1 MRSATSSSTTGV
13 QPQGFNHGGSIT
25 GVLLALFVLPLRSM
39 AKHFRELVAWQLA
52 FELRELTKSGP
63 ASRDRRF
70 CEQLN
75 DSSRSVASNIAEGF
89 GRYDPG
95 DFARFLSIARGSLD
109 ETENHLRDG
118 VASSYFPAALVGPLI
133 LKSARCRSAI
143 TSLQVYLRSAA
154 AKQKA
159 NKNRSRTTV
168 IEPS

>member
-1 MRSATSSSTTGV
+1 
-13 QPQGFNHGGSIT
+13 
-25 GVLLALFVLPLRSM
+25 M

-52 FELRELTKSGP
+52 FELREQVLRLTKSGP

-75 DSSRSVASNIAEGF
+75 DSCRSIAANIAEGF
-89 GRYDPG
+89 GRYQPG

-118 VASSYFPAALVGPLI
+118 VASNYFPATSVGPVI
-133 LKSARCRSAI
+133 LKGARCRAAV

-154 AKQKA
+154 AKNKA
-159 NKNRSRTTV
+159 SKNRRA
-168 IEPS
+168 

>member
-1 MRSATSSSTTGV
+1 
-13 QPQGFNHGGSIT
+13 
-25 GVLLALFVLPLRSM
+25 M
-39 AKHFRELVAWQLA
+39 AKNYRQLAAWQLA
-52 FELRELTKSGP
+52 FELREQVLKLTQSGP

-118 VASSYFPAALVGPLI
+118 VASNYFPAVLVGPVI
-133 LKSARCRSAI
+133 LKGARCRAAI

-154 AKQKA
+154 AKKKA
-159 NKNRSRTTV
+159 PKNVRT
-168 IEPS
+168 